1 MLCLVLLQG
10 RKGGCRVRFKARV
23 LGMLTFGQYLRRCAA
38 GTVTFLWSHV
48 HRLMADDV
56 EVYTVWC
63 AF

>member
-1 MLCLVLLQG
+1 MPCLVLLQG
-10 RKGGCRVRFKARV
+10 RKGGCSVRFKAHV
-23 LGMLTFGQYLRRCAA
+23 LGMLTFELYLRSCAA

-48 HRLMADDV
+48 HRLMADEV

>member
-1 MLCLVLLQG
+1 MLGLVLLQG
-10 RKGGCRVRFKARV
+10 RKGGCSVRFKARV
-23 LGMLTFGQYLRRCAA
+23 LGMLTFEQYLRRCVA

-48 HRLMADDV
+48 HRLMADGV